1 MAEKNNLNTPSGS
14 NDKVVEPAETQT
26 SKVVVGMQKSPNIIT
41 RFFRHKWLVLATFV
55 AIVLIGVLVSVG
67 LVYRHN
73 QQVKR
78 DKLAAVSKEPLEN
91 QTPEEVK
98 ATLDATEGLDIDK
111 LKSGPITSGTYN
123 SSAQAYKAAQAL
135 NAVGSYDKAVASYE
149 IAAQK
154 PQSYLFYFDY
164 SAAADA
170 VNNTKLG
177 TELLQKAR
185 DVLQSDSSIDASKKE
200 TLTQEIDQKL
210 KFRKLNNI

>member
-1 MAEKNNLNTPSGS
+1 MAEKNNQNTPTDSKHQG
-14 NDKVVEPAETQT
+14 VEATETQA
-26 SKVVVGMQKSPNIIT
+26 SQVVVGMQKKPNILK

-55 AIVLIGVLVSVG
+55 SIVLIGALVSAG
-67 LVYRHN
+67 LIYRHN

-78 DKLAAVSKEPLEN
+78 DKLAAVSKKPLEN

-111 LKSGPITSGTYN
+111 LKSGSITAETYD
-123 SSAQAYKAAQAL
+123 SAAQAYKAAQAL
-135 NAVGSYDKAVASYE
+135 NAVGSYDKALASYV

-154 PQSYLFYFDY
+154 PQNYLFYFDY

-170 VNNTKLG
+170 VDNTKLG

-185 DVLQSDSSIDASKKE
+185 DVLQTDSTIDASKKE